1 MKALLKRVLRPY
13 IRPLREFRA
22 FRQRRAPEPVS
33 IPVAGGRIDAVAVQ
47 ADGVVSVMGWAPDL
61 RAFEQALALRLGNEA
76 RPPSHAFRVPRP
88 DVEPASRS
96 AAFLGAVAEW
106 ALEPHE
112 TARPAMLIVEGREA
126 LPLRI
131 PVLAATPYGPLHTAT
146 EIFGRDG
153 IYGSGAP
160 VHVVSD
166 EVVTLARRL
175 PQPILDFGCGGGALV
190 RALRREGIE
199 IHGLE
204 LDDERIRQHL
214 LDEVKPF
221 VTLYSGAL
229 PSPFAD
235 KQFASVV
242 SSEVLEHI
250 PGPHAALAEMA
261 RLARHTLLITVPDI
275 SSIPRGHAHAVVP
288 WHLLES
294 THVNFFTQH
303 SLARALAPH
312 AASVEFAR
320 IGAVQCDR
328 MLYYSSLAATAT
340 LPGTRRP

>member
-1 MKALLKRVLRPY
+1 MKALLKRAVRPY
-13 IRPLREFRA
+13 IRSLREYRA

-33 IPVAGGRIDAVAVQ
+33 IPVAGGRIDAVVVQ
-47 ADGVVSVMGWAPDL
+47 VDGVVSAMGWGPSL
-61 RAFEQALALRLGNEA
+61 EAFEHALALRLGSEV

-88 DVEPASRS
+88 DVEPASGS
-96 AAFLGAVAEW
+96 AGFLGAVAEW
-106 ALEPHE
+106 VLEPHD
-112 TARPAMLIVEGREA
+112 TARQAMLVVEGRDA
-126 LPLRI
+126 FPLRI
-131 PVLAATPYGPLHTAT
+131 PVLAATPYGALHTAT
-146 EIFGRDG
+146 QILGRDG
-153 IYGSGAP
+153 LYGSGAP
-160 VHVVSD
+160 VHAVSD
-166 EVVTLARRL
+166 EIVTLARRL

-199 IHGLE
+199 ISGLE
-204 LDDERIRQHL
+204 LDDDRIRQHL

-221 VTLYSGAL
+221 VTLYDGTL
-229 PSPFAD
+229 PAPFPD

-261 RLARHTLLITVPDI
+261 RLARRTLLITVPDM
-275 SSIPRGHAHAVVP
+275 SAIPRGYAHTVVP
-288 WHLLES
+288 WHLLEA

-312 AASVEFAR
+312 ATLVEFAR

-340 LPGTRRP
+340 LPGSL